1 MGETDHSD
9 RLRNAALAV
18 IALGVILTGLIYGR
32 SFLIPLAIAILLWNL
47 LEAVIERFTR
57 IRIGE
62 FQLPRWLAALLG
74 IVVVVLGLYVI
85 QSILLGQIDA
95 VGSAWPRY
103 MSRLES
109 IVGDLT
115 QWLGAEQSAKLKQ
128 AIMGIDLTRRIA
140 GVVSS
145 AQFFLVSLLLIIAYV
160 GFLFVE
166 SAHMRQKIAAMFPDE
181 TRAREVNSV
190 LTAVS
195 ESVRRYIWIKTVVST
210 LTAIASYAVLRL
222 MGVDFAATWALL
234 IFLLNFIPNIGSI
247 VAVSFPAL
255 VALVQ
260 FDTLGPFIVLVLSL
274 IAIQIAVGSV
284 LEPMLM
290 GHTLNMSPFAII
302 LSLAFWGTI
311 WGIVGMFLSV
321 PIMVLVMIVSAHI
334 PSWRWVAIL
343 LSQDG
348 RIDA

>member
-1 MGETDHSD
+1 
-9 RLRNAALAV
+9 
-18 IALGVILTGLIYGR
+18 
-32 SFLIPLAIAILLWNL
+32 
-47 LEAVIERFTR
+47 VIERFTR

-95 VGSAWPRY
+95 VGSAWARY

-145 AQFFLVSLLLIIAYV
+145 AQFFFVSLLLIIAYV

-166 SAHMRQKIAAMFPDE
+166 SAQMRQKIAAMFPDE

-195 ESVRRYIWIKTVVST
+195 ESYPATSGSRRWS
-210 LTAIASYAVLRL
+210 ARLRPSHP
-222 MGVDFAATWALL
+222 M
-234 IFLLNFIPNIGSI
+234 
-247 VAVSFPAL
+247 
-255 VALVQ
+255 Q
-260 FDTLGPFIVLVLSL
+260 F
-274 IAIQIAVGSV
+274 
-284 LEPMLM
+284 
-290 GHTLNMSPFAII
+290 
-302 LSLAFWGTI
+302 
-311 WGIVGMFLSV
+311 
-321 PIMVLVMIVSAHI
+321 
-334 PSWRWVAIL
+334 
-343 LSQDG
+343 
-348 RIDA
+348 

>member
-1 MGETDHSD
+1 MGETDHAE

-57 IRIGE
+57 VRIGE
-62 FQLPRWLAALLG
+62 FPLPRWLAALLG

-115 QWLGAEQSAKLKQ
+115 GWLGAEQSAKLKQ

-145 AQFFLVSLLLIIAYV
+145 AQFFFVSLLLIIAYV

-181 TRAREVNSV
+181 TCARS
-190 LTAVS
+190 
-195 ESVRRYIWIKTVVST
+195 ST
-210 LTAIASYAVLRL
+210 RS
-222 MGVDFAATWALL
+222 AL
-234 IFLLNFIPNIGSI
+234 F
-247 VAVSFPAL
+247 V
-255 VALVQ
+255 
-260 FDTLGPFIVLVLSL
+260 VLVLSL
-274 IAIQIAVGSV
+274 IAIQIAVGSASV
-284 LEPMLM
+284 LWLCVRLQRKRHMKHAAIPLQTHREATAAKYSKHGLIFSKHLRLEPRHASVTSDPREMAQNDGCDAETAVVAV
-290 GHTLNMSPFAII
+290 GHEGDLGLTRAGI
-302 LSLAFWGTI
+302 LGRITS
-311 WGIVGMFLSV
+311 
-321 PIMVLVMIVSAHI
+321 SADQ
-334 PSWRWVAIL
+334 RLAIL
-343 LSQDG
+343 RLYGNHQGDNVAE
-348 RIDA
+348 IDLGQLLEIALRQFLLGSEKAPVN